1 MHGDQDRGRGTR
13 GTETMGRGRYFLWSH
28 YANNKVRGRLFK
40 MAGLELSSW
49 LPLLGVPGFV
59 RDLVLTLLAVLVVA
73 VVVREGPAGLAR
85 RLLGAAKLLPGVEW
99 MIAAVLRREV
109 CGFVRQV
116 QEGERS
122 RSDHKGGKT
131 LAIPQKGQ

>member
-1 MHGDQDRGRGTR
+1 
-13 GTETMGRGRYFLWSH
+13 
-28 YANNKVRGRLFK
+28 

-49 LPLLGVPGFV
+49 LPLLGVLAFV

-73 VVVREGPAGLAR
+73 VIVREGPAGLAR
-85 RLLGAAKLLPGVEW
+85 RLLGAGKLLPGVEW

-109 CGFVRQV
+109 RGFVRQV